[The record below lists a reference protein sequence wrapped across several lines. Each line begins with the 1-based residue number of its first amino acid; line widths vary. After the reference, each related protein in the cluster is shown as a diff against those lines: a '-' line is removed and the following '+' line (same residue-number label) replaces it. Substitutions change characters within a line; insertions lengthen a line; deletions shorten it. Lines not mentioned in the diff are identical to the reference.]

1 MRSQLILPFFVTLV
15 LPLFWVE
22 AVAVPWNDPP
32 RQDSIEF
39 TQDSV
44 ISAANNAINGD
55 STVVDP
61 YVQIVEIY
69 KARKRF
75 AQELQ
80 IAQRLIRIHPYNALA
95 NFTFADA
102 LLDNGLPD
110 SAIVHLRRALV
121 MEPEFVRA
129 RTTLA
134 DAYTMKKAYDTAL
147 WNLDTAIYLNP
158 RYAQAHWQ
166 RGGILTTLGRDSEAV
181 NDYQAAA
188 DLSPESFTIWMT
200 LARTLL
206 KIDHKERAADVLA
219 YIRQFRPESSDAT
232 YLYAETSMKIGQVD
246 EAVKAFEDFML
257 RFPTDRRA
265 LDAERL
271 ARRLREGSP

>member
-1 MRSQLILPFFVTLV
+1 MHALLILPLV
-15 LPLFWVE
+15 LALLLPPVRAE
-22 AVAVPWNDPP
+22 ADLISLSDPP
-32 RQDSIEF
+32 RQDSIERI
-39 TQDSV
+39 QDSI
-44 ISAANNAINGD
+44 ISAATDAITRD
-55 STVVDP
+55 STTIDP
-61 YVQIVEIY
+61 YVQIVEVY
-69 KARKRF
+69 RSRKRYT
-75 AQELQ
+75 QELQ
-80 IAQRLIRIHPYNALA
+80 VAQRLIRINPYNALA

-110 SAIVHLRRALV
+110 SAIYHLRRAIV
-121 MEPEFVRA
+121 MEPDFVRA

-134 DAYTMKKAYDTAL
+134 DAFAMKKAYDSAI
-147 WNLDTAIYLNP
+147 WNLDTAILLNP

-181 NDYQAAA
+181 YNYQAAA
-188 DLSPESFTIWMT
+188 DLSPESYTIWIT

-206 KIDHKERAADVLA
+206 KVHENERAADVLA
-219 YIRQFRPESSDAT
+219 YIRQIRPESPDAT

-246 EAVKAFEDFML
+246 EAVRAFEDFVL